1 MSIKIKLLKP
11 KPINIKLFIQYRIKF
26 CFFMLFCAIFCN
38 SCQKNDLSQVLHP
51 QQVDQRVSSIIKSM
65 QERYGKMSAPVVYP
79 VNKVVDGFYVNK
91 KGEEISLIRP
101 STISRNTLSCNFDC
115 TTAEGPWDLDI
126 TYTLDYVTRFY
137 YCGSSESEIVA
148 NWTIS
153 VPYTVLLQNPI
164 NSLQFSR
171 GRMRFKDPIGSGV
184 SFTNNNIQAI
194 SITSLGADPTCSSNT
209 LYQITYNWS
218 DVPNFYFNSG
228 NILECGLFLYNDCDI
243 TNYNYL
249 TSWEQGIG
257 FIGDGTYAG
266 PCDRVDKIT
275 YAPSEA
281 DIPELCALVLGAY
294 IVCGEP
300 PFFPSGFVTTEL
312 HQLEYRKRNNVNS
325 FAWVDQ
331 SSAIENGIP
340 YGEFNESPTFS
351 PYVGLLKLKKIY
363 QGESTTGWLIRY
375 RNINTL
381 AGCGVITT
389 KGAYWA
395 EGTYNTE
402 FWLY

>member
-1 MSIKIKLLKP
+1 M
-11 KPINIKLFIQYRIKF
+11 KLFIQYRFKF
-26 CFFMLFCAIFCN
+26 CFLMLFCAIICN
-38 SCQKNDLSQVLHP
+38 SCQKNDLSPVLQS
-51 QQVDQRVSSIIKSM
+51 QQQDQRISSVIKSM
-65 QERYGKMSAPVVYP
+65 QEKYGKMSAPVVYP

-164 NSLQFSR
+164 NSLQFSK

-184 SFTNNNIQAI
+184 SFTNNNIQTI

-209 LYQITYNWS
+209 LYKITYNWNN
-218 DVPNFYFNSG
+218 VPNSYFNSG
-228 NILECGLFLYNDCDI
+228 SILECSLFLYNDCDI

-257 FIGDGTYAG
+257 YIGDGTYAG
-266 PCDRVDKIT
+266 PCDRIDKIT
-275 YAPSEA
+275 YAPSES
-281 DIPELCALVLGAY
+281 DNSGQCAQVLGAY
-294 IVCGEP
+294 MVCGEYP
-300 PFFPSGFVTTEL
+300 FPSGFVGTEL
-312 HQLEYRKRNNVNS
+312 HQLEYRKRDNVNS
-325 FAWVDQ
+325 FAWDDQ
-331 SSAIENGIP
+331 SSDIENGIP
-340 YGEFNESPTFS
+340 YGEIDPSSTFS
-351 PYVGLLKLKKIY
+351 PYVGLLRLKEIY
-363 QGESTTGWLIRY
+363 QGSYPDGWLIRY
-375 RNINTL
+375 RNVNATE
-381 AGCGVITT
+381 GCGEISP
-389 KGAYWA
+389 KGASWPV
-395 EGTYNTE
+395 GTYNTE